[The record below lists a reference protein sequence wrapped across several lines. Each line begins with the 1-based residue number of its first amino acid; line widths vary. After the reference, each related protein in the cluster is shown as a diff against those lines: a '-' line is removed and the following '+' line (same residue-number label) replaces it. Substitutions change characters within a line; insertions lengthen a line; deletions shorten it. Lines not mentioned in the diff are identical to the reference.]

1 MKRRLFLAVLSA
13 VAVIAMSARG
23 SHAAPISGAAFS
35 LSSPRTSA
43 LIKVQTACGWTYSCT
58 NLGNGGNGPQQ
69 VQIYGPV
76 NIYTGA
82 DVKPEIWRVPEGAW
96 PWSGAQENQ
105 QWRGTGCGGHPCDE
119 RCGAACWFNRIRNG
133 YCGHGCDVYREHV
146 MFQPIGGALRPYVY
160 RSQPG
165 GAYGYGSPDG
175 YGYGYGGS
183 GGSGGYGYGYGGGQG
198 SGGYGYGDGGGQG
211 SGGDG
216 YGDGGGQGSG
226 GDGYNQASADYGSS
240 QGDYSRTSAEQG
252 YASSSGDSQNAPQD
266 YGASAPQGERFIDR
280 LRRYFY
286 GRPRREAYGDNAPV
300 RDNGAVR
307 FERPGN
313 NLVPLKRFNGP
324 KYPPNS
330 DGGSK
335 SYGGPK

>member
-1 MKRRLFLAVLSA
+1 MKRWLFLAVLSA
-13 VAVIAMSARG
+13 VVVIAMSTRIG
-23 SHAAPISGAAFS
+23 DCHAAPVSGAAFS

-58 NLGNGGNGPQQ
+58 NLGSGGSGPQQ

-96 PWSGAQENQ
+96 PWTGDQGNQ
-105 QWRGTGCGGHPCDE
+105 QWRGWGCGGHPCDE
-119 RCGAACWFNRIRNG
+119 KCGAFCWFNRVRNG

-146 MFQPIGGALRPYVY
+146 MFQPMGGALRPYVY

-165 GAYGYGSPDG
+165 GDYGYGSPDG

-183 GGSGGYGYGYGGGQG
+183 QGSGGYGYGYGGGQG
-198 SGGYGYGDGGGQG
+198 SGEY
-211 SGGDG
+211 
-216 YGDGGGQGSG
+216 
-226 GDGYNQASADYGSS
+226 GYNQASTDYASS
-240 QGDYSRTSAEQG
+240 QGDYSQTSTEQG
-252 YASSSGDSQNAPQD
+252 YAGDSQNAPQD

-300 RDNGAVR
+300 RDDGAVR

-313 NLVPLKRFNGP
+313 NFVPLKRFNGP

>member
-13 VAVIAMSARG
+13 VVAIAMSARG
-23 SHAAPISGAAFS
+23 SHAAPLSGAAFS

-58 NLGNGGNGPQQ
+58 NLGSGGNGPQQ

-96 PWSGAQENQ
+96 PWTGSQENQ
-105 QWRGTGCGGHPCDE
+105 QWRGWGCGGHPCDE
-119 RCGAACWFNRIRNG
+119 RCGAFCWFNRIRNG
-133 YCGHGCDVYREHV
+133 YCGHGCNVYREHV

-165 GAYGYGSPDG
+165 GYYGYGSADGYG

-183 GGSGGYGYGYGGGQG
+183 QGSSGYGYGYGSGQG

-211 SGGDG
+211 SGE
-216 YGDGGGQGSG
+216 Y
-226 GDGYNQASADYGSS
+226 GYNQASADYASN
-240 QGDYSRTSAEQG
+240 QGDYSQTSAEQG
-252 YASSSGDSQNAPQD
+252 YASPSGDSQNASQD
-266 YGASAPQGERFIDR
+266 YGAYAPQGERFVDR

>member
-13 VAVIAMSARG
+13 VVVIAMSTRIG
-23 SHAAPISGAAFS
+23 GCHAAPFSGAAPS

-43 LIKVQTACGWTYSCT
+43 LIKVQTACGWNYSCT
-58 NLGNGGNGPQQ
+58 NLGSGGNGPQQ

-96 PWSGAQENQ
+96 PWTGAQGNQ
-105 QWRGTGCGGHPCDE
+105 EWRGWGCGGHPCDE
-119 RCGAACWFNRIRNG
+119 RCGAACWFNRVRNG
-133 YCGHGCDVYREHV
+133 YCGHGCNVYREHV

-165 GAYGYGSPDG
+165 GGYGYGSPDG
-175 YGYGYGGS
+175 YRYGYGGS
-183 GGSGGYGYGYGGGQG
+183 QGSGGYGYGYGDAQG
-198 SGGYGYGDGGGQG
+198 SGGYGYGDAQGSSGYGYGGGQEL
-211 SGGDG
+211 GG
-216 YGDGGGQGSG
+216 Y
-226 GDGYNQASADYGSS
+226 GYNQASADNASS
-240 QGDYSRTSAEQG
+240 QGDYSQTSAEQG
-252 YASSSGDSQNAPQD
+252 YASPSGDSQNAPQD

-330 DGGSK
+330 DAGSK

>member
-13 VAVIAMSARG
+13 VVVIAMSARG

-58 NLGNGGNGPQQ
+58 NLGSGNGPQQ

-82 DVKPEIWRVPEGAW
+82 DVKPEVWRVPEGAW
-96 PWSGAQENQ
+96 PWTGSQENQ
-105 QWRGTGCGGHPCDE
+105 QWRGWGCGGHPCDE
-119 RCGAACWFNRIRNG
+119 RCGAFCWFNRIRNG
-133 YCGHGCDVYREHV
+133 YCGHGCNVYREHV

-165 GAYGYGSPDG
+165 GYY
-175 YGYGYGGS
+175 
-183 GGSGGYGYGYGGGQG
+183 GYGYGYGGGQG

-211 SGGDG
+211 SGGYG

-226 GDGYNQASADYGSS
+226 EYGYNQASADYSS
-240 QGDYSRTSAEQG
+240 NQGDYSQTSADQG
-252 YASSSGDSQNAPQD
+252 YASSSGESQNASQD